1 MKTTNYNVMLVDD
14 HPIIT
19 SAYKKAFQEVA
30 ETQPYTFSIKV
41 AHGFKEAIYILD
53 HYYTTKNLDII
64 FIDLKLP
71 AYQERKMYSGQD
83 FALHVKEQFPQTK
96 IVIATMYSN
105 HFKIHNLFKRLNP
118 DGFLIKSELTD
129 TIMFSCIKE
138 IIENP
143 PFYTKKVIRSL
154 RKNLANNIV
163 LDETDIEL
171 LYQISIG
178 SKTKN
183 LPDILHLSLASV
195 ERRKKRLRELFDIA
209 EEKNDNALIV
219 AAKELGFI

>member
-1 MKTTNYNVMLVDD
+1 MKTIIYNVMLVDD

-19 SAYKKAFQEVA
+19 SAYNKAFQEVA
-30 ETQPYTFSIKV
+30 ASKSYNFNIKT
-41 AHGFKEAIYILD
+41 AHTFKEAVYILE

-71 AYQERKMYSGQD
+71 SYQEMGMYSGQD
-83 FALHVKEQFPQTK
+83 FALYVKERFPKTK

-105 HFKIHNLFKRLNP
+105 HFKIHNLFKRLDP

-129 TIMFSCIKE
+129 KIMLSCIKE

-143 PFYTKKVIRSL
+143 PFYTKTVIRSL
-154 RKNLANNIV
+154 RKNLANNII
-163 LDETDIEL
+163 LDKTDVEL

-183 LPDILHLSLASV
+183 LPEILHLSLASV
-195 ERRKKRLRELFDIA
+195 ERRKKRLRELFDIDA
-209 EEKNDNALIV
+209 DKNDNALVIT
-219 AAKELGFI
+219 AKELGFI